1 MTILETRNLTRRF
14 GGLTAV
20 NELNFAVEPGE
31 IRGLIGPNGAGKT
44 TLFDLMGGQLRADSG
59 TVRLGDA
66 DVTGWSASARAARG
80 LGRSFQDPRL
90 FPALTVAETIAVALE
105 RFVDVRDPLNPA
117 LRLPAAFDSERAVRA
132 RVQELIE
139 LFGLEAFEG
148 KFLRELSTGSR
159 RMVDLACLAA
169 HRPSVVLLDEPSSGI
184 AQRETEALGP
194 LIRRLRDDMGAAVVL
209 IDHDMPL
216 VTGVADRLVAMD
228 QGRVVAAGRPA
239 VVIADEAVV
248 HSYLGTDEAAIARS
262 GITEP

>member
-1 MTILETRNLTRRF
+1 MALP
-14 GGLTAV
+14 AV
-20 NELNFAVEPGE
+20 
-31 IRGLIGPNGAGKT
+31 
-44 TLFDLMGGQLRADSG
+44 
-59 TVRLGDA
+59 
-66 DVTGWSASARAARG
+66 

-90 FPALTVAETIAVALE
+90 FPALTVVETIAVALE

-228 QGRVVAAGRPA
+228 QGRVVAVGPPA

-262 GITEP
+262 GTTEP

>member
-1 MTILETRNLTRRF
+1 M
-14 GGLTAV
+14 
-20 NELNFAVEPGE
+20 
-31 IRGLIGPNGAGKT
+31 
-44 TLFDLMGGQLRADSG
+44 
-59 TVRLGDA
+59 
-66 DVTGWSASARAARG
+66 TGWSASARAARG

-90 FPALTVAETIAVALE
+90 FPSLTVAETIAVALE
-105 RFVDVRDPLNPA
+105 RFVDVRDPLHPA

-139 LFGLEAFEG
+139 LFGLEAFEA

-228 QGRVVAAGRPA
+228 QGRVVAEGLPD
-239 VVIADEAVV
+239 VVIADEAVI
-248 HSYLGTDEAAIARS
+248 HSYLGTDEAAISRS
-262 GITEP
+262 GVADR